1 MIGKLRRVPLREV
14 WKHEALDFTY
24 WLQQNYDVLNE
35 VLDLTLTNVELEQAA
50 GAFRVDL
57 VAEDQSGHPVIIE
70 NQLEKSDHDH
80 LGKLITYLTAFDA
93 KAAIWIVS
101 DPRPEHITAIT
112 WLNEATSASFYLI
125 KVEAVRIDSS
135 SLNGKSPAAPLFTL
149 IIGPSETTKEVG
161 EKKKELAER
170 EIVRQRFWTEL
181 LERAKARTS
190 LHGNVSASTDF
201 WIGAGAGRSG
211 LSYIYSIRQ
220 HDARVELYINQ
231 GDAESNRVLFEALEA
246 HKNPIDAAFGET
258 LEWKPLKTSYRIS
271 KTIDLGGYLDEN
283 WSATQDAM
291 IDAMHRLEKALQPYI
306 ARLPK

>member
-14 WKHEALDFTY
+14 WKHEALDFTC

-57 VAEDQSGHPVIIE
+57 VAEDESGHPVIIE

-112 WLNEATSASFYLI
+112 WLNEATSASFYLV
-125 KVEAVRIDSS
+125 KVEAVRIEST
-135 SLNGKSPAAPLFTL
+135 SLNGESPAAPLFTL
-149 IIGPSETTKEVG
+149 ITGPSETTKEVG
-161 EKKKELAER
+161 EKKKQLAEG
-170 EIVRQRFWTEL
+170 EMMRQRFWNEL
-181 LERAKARTS
+181 LERAKTRTA
-190 LHGNVSASTDF
+190 LHANISASTDS
-201 WIGAGAGRSG
+201 WISAGAGKSG
-211 LSYIYSIRQ
+211 LAYEYSIRN
-220 HDARVELYINQ
+220 HDTQVGLYINR
-231 GDAESNRVLFEALEA
+231 GDAELNRVMFEALKA
-246 HKNPIDAAFGET
+246 HKESIDAAFGEP

-271 KTIDLGGYLDEN
+271 KTIDLGGYRDEN
-283 WSATQDAM
+283 WPVTQDAM
-291 IDAMHRLEKALQPYI
+291 IDAMHCLEKAIQPYI
-306 ARLPK
+306 AQLPK